1 MRVAVGGHNGAADP
15 RRGPEAAPVLPL
27 VAVDGQA
34 GVPALDGHSAPR
46 LPGHQ
51 PWALQ
56 CTGGCRQREKKVHGE
71 RVPSVSPFEEL
82 QTLLELGSRSES
94 ASVKVELSLQFSH

>member
-1 MRVAVGGHNGAADP
+1 MRVAVGGHDGAADP
-15 RRGPEAAPVLPL
+15 RRGSEAAPVLPL

-51 PWALQ
+51 PWAPQ
-56 CTGGCRQREKKVHGE
+56 CTGGCRQREEKSMEKE
-71 RVPSVSPFEEL
+71 CRVCRRLRSSEL
-82 QTLLELGSRSES
+82 QTRLELGSRSEG
-94 ASVKVELSLQFSH
+94 ASVRVELSL